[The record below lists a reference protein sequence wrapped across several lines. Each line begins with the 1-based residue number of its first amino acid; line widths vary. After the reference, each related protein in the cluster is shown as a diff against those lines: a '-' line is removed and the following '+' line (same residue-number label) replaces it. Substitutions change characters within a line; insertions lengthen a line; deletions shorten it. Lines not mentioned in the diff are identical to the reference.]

1 MCKIWTSKIIAN
13 FRISLSPMQ
22 FISNQRPFSSFG
34 AYRRSF
40 KCNLVFG
47 GFSYLPS
54 AASAPGQPRQFQSI
68 VFFPCRFVWVFMY
81 LQQQYI
87 LWHCTDPS
95 HEAILV
101 VFVFLT
107 PKKAT
112 GMLLLSFNIQFN
124 SDRNSI
130 HNIAKFSEEYL
141 IKRLSSFH
149 KYHQKNVVL
158 NQNRGLTLTLGAP
171 SAPFMMTGAE

>member
-1 MCKIWTSKIIAN
+1 MFPHWGLPMALNRNMNKILPLHNKLLFCVCAKYGPAKSSSD
-13 FRISLSPMQ
+13 FRISLSPKQ
-22 FISNQRPFSSFG
+22 FISNQRPFSSFR

-54 AASAPGQPRQFQSI
+54 AASAPGQPRQFQRYFESI

-95 HEAILV
+95 HDAILV

-107 PKKAT
+107 PKKAS
-112 GMLLLSFNIQFN
+112 GVLLLSFNIQFN
-124 SDRNSI
+124 SDKDKI
-130 HNIAKFSEEYL
+130 HNIAKFSDQYL
-141 IKRLSSFH
+141 I
-149 KYHQKNVVL
+149 
-158 NQNRGLTLTLGAP
+158 
-171 SAPFMMTGAE
+171 